1 MSYRIGAQ
9 EWTISWM
16 LWPNVI
22 PVCWV
27 TIDEVNPSIDE
38 MATLVA
44 AFRLFLDEGKKVA
57 LIHSR
62 VKSPRPE

>member
-1 MSYRIGAQ
+1 
-9 EWTISWM
+9 M